1 MNLYRLNCKLPLISP
16 AWTYSF
22 NSQGVLGGILAE
34 GLVSRVG
41 RGGGGGGITGIEFLS
56 ASQKGKA
63 AVLIEINFSLT
74 GFNESLKTS
83 HQLST
88 GTPVISTSL
97 WYVAI
102 LDSEAL
108 SQYQPGKLSFFGP
121 NHHHHSMLGDCKQST
136 KKK

>member
-1 MNLYRLNCKLPLISP
+1 MYPEW
-16 AWTYSF
+16 AG
-22 NSQGVLGGILAE
+22 GV
-34 GLVSRVG
+34 
-41 RGGGGGGITGIEFLS
+41 GGITGIEFLS
-56 ASQKGKA
+56 ASPQGKA

-83 HQLST
+83 YQLST

-121 NHHHHSMLGDCKQST
+121 NHHHRSMLGDCKQST

>member
-34 GLVSRVG
+34 GLVSKR
-41 RGGGGGGITGIEFLS
+41 GGITGIEFLS
-56 ASQKGKA
+56 ASLQGKA

-83 HQLST
+83 YQLST
-88 GTPVISTSL
+88 GTPVISTSF

>member
-41 RGGGGGGITGIEFLS
+41 REGITGIEFLS
-56 ASQKGKA
+56 ASLQGKA

-83 HQLST
+83 YQLST
-88 GTPVISTSL
+88 GTPVISTS
-97 WYVAI
+97 
-102 LDSEAL
+102 
-108 SQYQPGKLSFFGP
+108 
-121 NHHHHSMLGDCKQST
+121 
-136 KKK
+136 